1 MYLVDELVAEM
12 TKQIPDM
19 VVTVQRNSNGNAWID
34 LPKGHSIEV
43 RQGYGFG
50 MHTKDLQV
58 IDGFGEHPNEVY
70 HDVDSVV
77 QRIQEL
83 TA

>member
-1 MYLVDELVAEM
+1 MYSVNELVAAMAERL
-12 TKQIPDM
+12 PEM
-19 VVTVQRNSNGNAWID
+19 VVHVQLNEHGNAWID

-50 MHTKDLQV
+50 LHTKDLQV

-70 HDVDSVV
+70 HDVHAVV
-77 QRIQEL
+77 QRVEEL
-83 TA
+83 TT